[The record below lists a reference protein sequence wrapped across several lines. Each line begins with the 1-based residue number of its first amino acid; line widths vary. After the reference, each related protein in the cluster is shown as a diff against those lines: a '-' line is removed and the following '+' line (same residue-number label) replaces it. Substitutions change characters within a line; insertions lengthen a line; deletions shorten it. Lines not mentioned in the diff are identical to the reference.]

1 MVEVMQGSDIWGTVL
16 WFAMLFVFMFVYP
29 RMMLP
34 QMLYGLEQS
43 AQRMESM
50 YEKAN
55 ALLAK
60 KADKG
65 GKRKEID
72 EFTDFFVVE
81 PLGIDP
87 YGLVKK
93 VDQTI
98 RNMEDR
104 FVDFVDSITIGK
116 NHEHKQRLNY
126 GLRAAIGLRQ
136 ISKTVRH
143 FVEMARKFKNLQIA
157 MILQMQMPIIEKI
170 AESELRGAEAFVNGI
185 PVGDSIGPLVA
196 AGYMKKSRKIGEGVV
211 TDRTEILG
219 RDCFILKAE
228 GPYPN
233 LGREDIA
240 INAIM
245 KKHRISR
252 IVTIDAGQKLEGEK
266 SGSAVEGVG
275 FAMAPVAQRQMRE
288 DTLLTKKI
296 PIDGVVI
303 KVGMEEAI
311 MPLRRDI
318 YKSVPKARELVERAI
333 ERAKRGQKVIIVG
346 VGNTTGIGN
355 SRKDVEDVGRTVE
368 EVEKIYKKQE
378 AENKK
383 GGWF

>member
-1 MVEVMQGSDIWGTVL
+1 MQGSDIWGTVL

-29 RMMLP
+29 RMMLS

-50 YEKAN
+50 SEKAN

-72 EFTDFFVVE
+72 EFTVF
-81 PLGIDP
+81 
-87 YGLVKK
+87 
-93 VDQTI
+93 
-98 RNMEDR
+98 
-104 FVDFVDSITIGK
+104 FVDSITIGK

-157 MILQMQMPIIEKI
+157 MILQMQMQIIEKI

-196 AGYMKKSRKIGEGVV
+196 AGYMKKGRKTGGGVV
-211 TDRTEILG
+211 MDRAEILG

-233 LGREDIA
+233 LGREDAA

-245 KKHRISR
+245 KKHKISR
-252 IVTIDAGQKLEGEK
+252 IITIDAGQKLEGEK
-266 SGSAVEGVG
+266 SGSVVEGVG
-275 FAMAPVAQRQMRE
+275 FAMAPVVQRQLLE
-288 DTLLTKKI
+288 DALLTKKI